1 MNNTQTFPGRFENLE
16 DISQM
21 VGKAAEN
28 AGLDDSGVYAIQ
40 LAVDEACTN
49 IIEHAYGGEGR
60 GQIDVT
66 TKVTPTSIVI
76 QLRDFGRPFDPA
88 SIPVPQT
95 NLPLEEIQPRGIG
108 LFLIRKMMDEIKF
121 EFTSENGN
129 ILTMIKKK

>member
-1 MNNTQTFPGRFENLE
+1 MNITQTFPGKFENLE
-16 DISQM
+16 GISQM

-28 AGLDDSGVYAIQ
+28 AGLDNSGVYAVQ

-49 IIEHAYGGEGR
+49 IIEHAYGGEDR

-66 TKVTPTSIVI
+66 TKVTSSSLVI
-76 QLRDFGRPFDPA
+76 QLRDFGYPFDPK

-108 LFLIRKMMDEIKF
+108 LYFNSQDD
-121 EFTSENGN
+121 G
-129 ILTMIKKK
+129 